1 MVTTVSINPNH
12 TAFSIVPL
20 LDKRAAA
27 MMETQ
32 RPVQPDQSITIKLR
46 TEKRQLQL
54 VLTLIILVERAAVL
68 MVTLRQMAYIQGRK
82 QRVANEKNKKIVKS
96 KLARCISV
104 SH

>member
-1 MVTTVSINPNH
+1 MATAVSINPNH

-20 LDKRAAA
+20 LDKRA
-27 MMETQ
+27 
-32 RPVQPDQSITIKLR
+32 VQPDQSITIKLR

-54 VLTLIILVERAAVL
+54 VLTLIMLVERAAVL

>member
-1 MVTTVSINPNH
+1 MATTVSINPNH

-20 LDKRAAA
+20 LDKRA
-27 MMETQ
+27 
-32 RPVQPDQSITIKLR
+32 VQPDQSITIKLR

-54 VLTLIILVERAAVL
+54 VLTLIMLVERAAVL
-68 MVTLRQMAYIQGRK
+68 MVTLRQMAYIQDRK

>member
-1 MVTTVSINPNH
+1 MATTVSINPNH

-20 LDKRAAA
+20 LDKRA
-27 MMETQ
+27 
-32 RPVQPDQSITIKLR
+32 VQPDQSITIKLR

-54 VLTLIILVERAAVL
+54 VLTLIMLVERAAVL